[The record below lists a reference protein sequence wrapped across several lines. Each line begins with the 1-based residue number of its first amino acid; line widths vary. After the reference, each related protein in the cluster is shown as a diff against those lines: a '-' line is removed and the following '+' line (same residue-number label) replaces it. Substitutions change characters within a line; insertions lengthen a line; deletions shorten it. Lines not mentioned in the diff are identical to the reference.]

1 MSRYHIDP
9 LASTFGAEV
18 FGIDLSGPLEES
30 VSASLIDDLL
40 KYRVLVVRDQALSHE
55 DHIRVSR
62 VFGEPE
68 IHVQDQFTVPGFA
81 QIVTISNIHRNGVP
95 IGLYDGDNE
104 QEWHTDLSFRPAM
117 SSVSLLYSVI
127 APEVGGQ
134 TRFADTTAAYDD
146 LPAEL
151 RARVDGLEAVHSMV
165 HLFERQAA
173 DNPAKVPLTEAQR
186 ARVPDVV
193 HPLVRQHP
201 QTGRRSLLLGEM
213 IIRNIVGLDE
223 SESASLLDR
232 LHAHATAERYVY
244 SHRWAV
250 GDLVIWDNRATMHTA
265 SPCDH
270 TRHQRLLYR
279 TTVM

>member
-1 MSRYHIDP
+1 MRRYCLDS
-9 LASTFGAEV
+9 LASTFGARI
-18 FGIDLSGPLEES
+18 FGIDLSRPLEDW
-30 VSASLIDDLL
+30 VSAALVGDLL
-40 KYRVLVVRDQALSHE
+40 KYRVLVVRDQSLSHA

-62 VFGEPE
+62 LFGEPE
-68 IHVQDQFTVPGFA
+68 IHVQDQYTVPGFA
-81 QIVTISNIHRNGVP
+81 QIVTISNIHRDGMP

-127 APEVGGQ
+127 APEVGGE

-151 RARVDGLEAVHSMV
+151 RARVDGLGAVHSMV

-173 DNPAKVPLTEAQR
+173 ENPQKVPLTETQR
-186 ARVPDVV
+186 AQVPDVV
-193 HPLVRQHP
+193 HPLVRRHP
-201 QTGRRSLLLGEM
+201 CTGRRSLLLGEL
-213 IIRNIVGLDE
+213 IIRNIVGVGTA
-223 SESASLLDR
+223 ESADLLEQ
-232 LHAHATAERYVY
+232 LHVHATAERYVY
-244 SHRWAV
+244 SHRWAE

>member
-1 MSRYHIDP
+1 M
-9 LASTFGAEV
+9 
-18 FGIDLSGPLEES
+18 
-30 VSASLIDDLL
+30 
-40 KYRVLVVRDQALSHE
+40 KYRVLVVRDQVLSHE

-62 VFGEPE
+62 LFGEPE
-68 IHVQDQFTVPGFA
+68 VHVQDQYTVPGFA

-104 QEWHTDLSFRPAM
+104 QEWHTDLSFRPQM
-117 SSVSLLYSVI
+117 SSVSLLYSVV

-146 LPAEL
+146 LPDEL
-151 RARVDGLEAVHSMV
+151 AVRVDGREAVHSLV
-165 HLFERQAA
+165 HLFEQQAA
-173 DNPAKVPLTEAQR
+173 DNPAKVPLTEVQR

-193 HPLVRQHP
+193 HPLVRLHP
-201 QTGRRSLLLGEM
+201 RTGRRSLLLGDM
-213 IIRNIVGLDE
+213 IIRNVVGLGQA
-223 SESASLLDR
+223 ESAVLLDQ

-270 TRHQRLLYR
+270 SRHQRLLYR

>member
-1 MSRYHIDP
+1 M
-9 LASTFGAEV
+9 
-18 FGIDLSGPLEES
+18 
-30 VSASLIDDLL
+30 
-40 KYRVLVVRDQALSHE
+40 KYRVLVVRGQSLSHE

-62 VFGEPE
+62 LFGEPE
-68 IHVQDQFTVPGFA
+68 IHVQDQYAVPGFA
-81 QIVTISNIHRNGVP
+81 QIVTISNIHRDGEP

-104 QEWHTDLSFRPAM
+104 QEWHTDLSWKPAM

-127 APEVGGQ
+127 APAVGGG

-151 RARVDGLEAVHSMV
+151 AARIEGRAAVHSLV
-165 HLFERQAA
+165 HLFEQQAA
-173 DNPAKVPLTEAQR
+173 DNPDKVPLTAAQR
-186 ARVPDVV
+186 EQVPDVV
-193 HPLVRQHP
+193 HPLVRVHP
-201 QTGRRSLLLGEM
+201 RTGRRSLLLGDM
-213 IIRNIVGLDE
+213 IIRTIIGLDPA
-223 SESASLLDR
+223 ESASLLDQ

-250 GDLVIWDNRATMHTA
+250 GDLVIWDNRAMMHTA

-270 TRHQRLLYR
+270 TRHQRLLFR

>member
-9 LASTFGAEV
+9 LSSTFGARV
-18 FGIDLSGPLEES
+18 SGIDLSRPLNESDS
-30 VSASLIDDLL
+30 VSLVDDLM
-40 KYRVLVVRDQALSHE
+40 KYRVLVVRDQTLSHE

-68 IHVQDQFTVPGFA
+68 IHVQDQYTVPGFA

-104 QEWHTDLSFRPAM
+104 QEWHTDLSFQPAM

-134 TRFADTTAAYDD
+134 TRFADTTTAYDD
-146 LPAEL
+146 LPEEL
-151 RARVDGLEAVHSMV
+151 AAQVDGREAVHSLV
-165 HLFERQAA
+165 HLFEQQAA

-186 ARVPDVV
+186 AKTPDVV
-193 HPLVRQHP
+193 HPLVRLHP
-201 QTGRRSLLLGEM
+201 QTGRRSLLLGDT
-213 IIRNIVGLDE
+213 IIRNIVGL
-223 SESASLLDR
+223 SPAESAGLLDQ
-232 LHAHATAERYVY
+232 LHAHVTAERYVY

>member
-1 MSRYHIDP
+1 MRRYHIDS
-9 LASTFGAEV
+9 LTSTFGARI
-18 FGIDLSGPLEES
+18 FGVDLSRPLEES
-30 VSASLIDDLL
+30 VSASLVGDLL
-40 KYRVLVVRDQALSHE
+40 KYRVLVIRGQSLSHE

-62 VFGEPE
+62 LFGEPE
-68 IHVQDQFTVPGFA
+68 IHVQDQYAVPGFA

-127 APEVGGQ
+127 APESGGE
-134 TRFADTTAAYDD
+134 TRFADTTTAYDD
-146 LPAEL
+146 LPAGL
-151 RARVDGLEAVHSMV
+151 RARVDGLSAVHSMV

-173 DNPAKVPLTEAQR
+173 DNPAKVPLTDAQR
-186 ARVPDVV
+186 AQVPDVV
-193 HPLVRQHP
+193 HPLVRRHP
-201 QTGRRSLLLGEM
+201 RTGRRSLLLGEL
-213 IIRNIVGLDE
+213 IIRNIVGLGE
-223 SESASLLDR
+223 SESTGLLEQ

-250 GDLVIWDNRATMHTA
+250 GDLVVWDNRATMHTA
-265 SPCDH
+265 SPCDR